1 MSRQQQ
7 VAQLQR
13 VALFER
19 CSKRDLSRLAAKVR
33 FEQVDAG
40 HVLLTA
46 GSPSRNL
53 YLIVAGTAA
62 VERDGRRV
70 ATLGPGDVVGELGV
84 ILDRPRNATVS
95 AETPIEW
102 LVLDRA
108 ALRSAIDEIPGL
120 GWKLL
125 ESVASR
131 LDERLHDVVDPSTDP
146 SADRP
151 RWGRRATWSPT
162 GSL

>member
-1 MSRQQQ
+1 MSTQQR
-7 VAQLQR
+7 VAQLR
-13 VALFER
+13 NVPLFDR
-19 CSKRDLSRLAAKVR
+19 CSKRDLSRLAAKLR

-46 GSPSRNL
+46 GAPSRNL

-62 VERDGRRV
+62 VERDGRPL

-84 ILDRPRNATVS
+84 LLDRPRNATVR

-108 ALRSAIDEIPGL
+108 SLRSTIDEVPGL

-125 ESVASR
+125 QSVAAR
-131 LDERLHDVVDPSTDP
+131 LDGLADPATADP
-146 SADRP
+146 
-151 RWGRRATWSPT
+151 T
-162 GSL
+162 

>member
-7 VAQLQR
+7 IAQLQR
-13 VALFER
+13 VPLFER
-19 CSKRDLSRLAAKVR
+19 CSKRDLSRLVAKTR

-40 HVLLTA
+40 HVLFTA

-53 YLIVAGTAA
+53 YLLVAGSAT

-84 ILDRPRNATVS
+84 ILDRPRNATVA

-108 ALRSAIDEIPGL
+108 ALRAAIDEIPGL

-125 ESVASR
+125 QAVASR
-131 LDERLHDVVDPSTDP
+131 FDDASESSTERPT
-146 SADRP
+146 RI
-151 RWGRRATWSPT
+151 RRATWNPD
-162 GSL
+162 GSI